1 MKKLTLVVFFTS
13 LLAVTANAQ
22 DAPRSSSYPY
32 WTISKD
38 VQRMQYKNTILT
50 PAVISTG
57 DALPVSKGVQQ
68 LQANK
73 TPRRKGMIST
83 NGYPAWTISKG
94 VARFQAGNI
103 SK

>member
-1 MKKLTLVVFFTS
+1 MKKLTLVFFFAGIT
-13 LLAVTANAQ
+13 AMVANAQ
-22 DAPRSSSYPY
+22 DAPKSSYPY

-38 VQRMQYKNTILT
+38 VQRMQYKNTIFT

-57 DALPVSKGVQQ
+57 DAVPVSKGVQQ

-73 TPRRKGMIST
+73 TSRRKDMIST
-83 NGYPAWTISKG
+83 NGYPTWTISKG
-94 VARFQAGNI
+94 AARFQAVRN

>member
-1 MKKLTLVVFFTS
+1 MKKVTLVLFFAS
-13 LLAVTANAQ
+13 LMAVAANAQ

-38 VQRMQYKNTILT
+38 VQRMAYKNTILT

-57 DALPVSKGVQQ
+57 DVVPVSKGVQQ
-68 LQANK
+68 LQVNN
-73 TPRRKGMIST
+73 TPRRKGMVST

-94 VARFQAGNI
+94 AARFQAQRN